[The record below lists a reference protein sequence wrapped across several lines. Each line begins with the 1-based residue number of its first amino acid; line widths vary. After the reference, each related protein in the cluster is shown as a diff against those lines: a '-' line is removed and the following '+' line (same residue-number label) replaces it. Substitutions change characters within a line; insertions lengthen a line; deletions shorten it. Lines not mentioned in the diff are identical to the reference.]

1 VVDPLDGTTN
11 YLFGIPA
18 YGVSIAA
25 EVDGQGAVGVV
36 IDPSRDETW
45 TAVVGRGAELN
56 GRPLRIS
63 APPGPLA
70 EALIATG
77 FSYRREQRVRQ
88 ATLLGRVLP
97 NVRDVRRFG
106 AASLDLC
113 WVAASRVNGYYEWGL
128 QPWDLAAGAVIAAE
142 AGAQLGQ
149 LADGTVV
156 CAPPD
161 LFGPLHE
168 LIEPGGPI
176 L

>member
-1 VVDPLDGTTN
+1 
-11 YLFGIPA
+11 
-18 YGVSIAA
+18 
-25 EVDGQGAVGVV
+25 
-36 IDPSRDETW
+36 
-45 TAVVGRGAELN
+45 
-56 GRPLRIS
+56 
-63 APPGPLA
+63 LA